1 MIVNL
6 CRYFLCQSVILV
18 PERELDP
25 ALVHHFILVLFSSK
39 GYLSFLCQS
48 VEKLMK
54 LMLNNEELE
63 TLMAT
68 REIRITI
75 RGYQHGIKT
84 E

>member
-1 MIVNL
+1 M
-6 CRYFLCQSVILV
+6 
-18 PERELDP
+18 PERELNP

-68 REIRITI
+68 REIRITS